1 MMPMAHLRPN
11 GFARWSR
18 GLLTVGTLGVC
29 AVGLS
34 ATGCLDRPVAPIVP
48 GKGSLVTTKLR
59 VTNFDKVDLLLMVDN
74 SASMRDK
81 FTELG
86 RRMPELIKALADPEV
101 DPETMKPKTTRVA
114 DLHVGVIT
122 SSLGSHGTAVC
133 MAAHKRDGGHLLPR
147 AGENGTVGFTVDV
160 VGGKPQQTSCA
171 APVASSALTWA
182 FDPAVP
188 AQHVGQAS
196 VKAMESSVSCVV
208 QSAAEDGCG
217 YEAQLESI
225 YHFLIDPAPYLTANA
240 DCGADGTACPS
251 TAKIKPV
258 GVDDELLKERRAF
271 LRPDSILAV
280 IMLTDEN
287 DGSIRPHDFGW
298 VPLAYGASAMPHGW
312 AGCADVPDDFEPESG
327 ADLALLKSRYGCHA
341 CLFEGGGPSCGLAWP
356 KAQPGVDLDGNN
368 ERMFE
373 QTRRYGFNFLW
384 NRKRYVDAFSA
395 RSVVASDGSLKP
407 NPLFADGQRS
417 TNEVVVAGILGVPK
431 SLVSNADGTPKRL
444 DDAAWEKIVSPD
456 HALRDPHMIESIAPR
471 AGLPRFAGS
480 RSVDPIHGGERAI
493 GDGNDLQFACIA
505 PRNATVAADPAAAA
519 DDCAKSGSAGANP
532 LCGADVGGRGTQ
544 PYFKAYPTLRELR
557 VIHELQQASVPAFV
571 ASLCDESYSPAI
583 QGILAKLQDAMSAQ
597 CLKSVLDVD
606 AHSGAVNCQVVEAF
620 AVDKPKGAKSCEEL
634 SNGKRGYCTPGAA
647 PCRFELD
654 STGNYSNFPPAGA
667 AIAASQLQLQLT
679 VIDPVTAAAK
689 SEQVT
694 PVAESDG
701 NVYAIGSDGKKHLVC
716 EMMQLAGNPA
726 IDEATQTACRT
737 VADFTPADGSGG
749 WCYSTEN
756 EIVGQKCREKGAPGT
771 LRFFGNTKPL
781 GGSEV
786 FTLCLGR

>member
-1 MMPMAHLRPN
+1 MKPMAHLRPH
-11 GFARWSR
+11 GLARWTR
-18 GLLTVGTLGVC
+18 GLFTLGVL
-29 AVGLS
+29 AAALP
-34 ATGCLDRPVAPIVP
+34 ATGCLDRPVVPIVP

-74 SASMRDK
+74 SLSMRDK

-101 DPETMKPKTTRVA
+101 DPVTLKPKTTRVA

-122 SSLGSHGTAVC
+122 SSLGSHGTSVC
-133 MAAHKRDGGHLLPR
+133 MASHKNDGGHLLPR
-147 AGENGTVGFTVDV
+147 TGENGTAGFTVDV
-160 VGGKPQQTSCA
+160 VGGAPQQTSCA
-171 APVASSALTWA
+171 ASVAASALSWA

-188 AQHVGQAS
+188 AQHVGATS
-196 VKAMESSVSCVV
+196 VKAMESSVSCIV

-225 YHFLIDPAPYLTANA
+225 YHFLVDPAPYLTANA
-240 DCGADGTACPS
+240 DCGADGTACPR
-251 TAKIKPV
+251 TAKIQPL
-258 GVDDELLKERRAF
+258 GVDDELVKERKAF

-287 DGSIRPHDFGW
+287 DGSIRPQGYGW
-298 VPLAYGASAMPHGW
+298 VPLAYGTGSMPRGW
-312 AGCADVPDDFEPESG
+312 AGCAGVPDDFEPESG
-327 ADLALLKSRYGCHA
+327 ADVALLASKYGCHA
-341 CLFEGGGPSCGLAWP
+341 CLFEGADPACGQVWP
-356 KAQPGVDLDGNN
+356 KALPGVDTDGNN

-395 RSVVASDGSLKP
+395 PSVVASDGKLKP
-407 NPLFADGQRS
+407 NPLFADGQR
-417 TNEVVVAGILGVPK
+417 TKNEVVVAGILGVPR
-431 SLVSNADGTPKRL
+431 SLVSNADGSPKQL
-444 DDAAWEKIVSPD
+444 DETAWAKIVSPD

-471 AGLPRFAGS
+471 AGLPLFGGN

-505 PRNATVAADPAAAA
+505 PRNSTVAADPNAAA
-519 DDCAKSGSAGANP
+519 DECLKTGAAGTNP
-532 LCGADVGGRGTQ
+532 LCGPDVGGRGTQ

-557 VIHELQQASVPAFV
+557 VIHELQNASVPAFV
-571 ASLCDESYSPAI
+571 GSLCDESYSPAI
-583 QGILAKLQDAMSAQ
+583 QGILAKLEDALSAQ

-620 AVDKPKGAKSCEEL
+620 AIAQPKGAKSCEEL
-634 SNGKRGYCTPGAA
+634 SNGKRGYCTPGKA

-654 STGNYSNFPPAGA
+654 SNGNDSSFPPAEPA
-667 AIAASQLQLQLT
+667 LAASQLQLQLT
-679 VIDPVTAAAK
+679 VIDPVTGAARNE
-689 SEQVT
+689 SVT
-694 PVAESDG
+694 PAAEPDG
-701 NVYAIGSDGKKHLVC
+701 NVYATGSDLKKHLVC
-716 EMMQLAGNPA
+716 EMMQLAGNPV

-737 VADFTPADGSGG
+737 ALDFTPADGSGG
-749 WCYSTEN
+749 WCYSN
-756 EIVGQKCREKGAPGT
+756 DDAIVGDKCRAKGAPGT
-771 LRFFGNTKPL
+771 LRFFGATKPL